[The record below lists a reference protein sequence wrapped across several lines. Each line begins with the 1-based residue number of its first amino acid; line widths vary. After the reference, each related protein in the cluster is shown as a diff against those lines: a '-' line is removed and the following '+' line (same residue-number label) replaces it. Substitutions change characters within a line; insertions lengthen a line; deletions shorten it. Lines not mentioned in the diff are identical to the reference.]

1 MRLKGDMSYLTISF
15 LTTHY
20 TALRPPILLPK
31 NTSLGLFTPQATAH
45 RIKSILKRAVD
56 EDYNLWVL
64 LHQTTDAVL
73 RARQKELD
81 QFGISFIEVGVLV
94 VIQAIGE
101 KATPSEISRRIFRE
115 PHSVSAL
122 LNRMEK
128 RGLLRK
134 TQDLDR
140 KNLVRVSITEKG
152 QQAYDKSTRRKSIRK
167 IMSSLSEEERQ
178 QLRSCLEKLQNK
190 AFKELTVE
198 YKPPPLPQF

>member
-1 MRLKGDMSYLTISF
+1 MKNIS
-15 LTTHY
+15 
-20 TALRPPILLPK
+20 PM
-31 NTSLGLFTPQATAH
+31 
-45 RIKSILKRAVD
+45 D

-81 QFGISFIEVGVLV
+81 QFGISVIEVGVLV
-94 VIQAIGE
+94 VIQTIGE

-128 RGLLRK
+128 KGLVKK

-152 QQAYDKSTRRKSIRK
+152 RQAYDKSTRRKSIYRV
-167 IMSSLSEEERQ
+167 ISSLSEEERQ
-178 QLRSCLEKLQNK
+178 QLRSFLEKLRTK

-198 YKPPPLPQF
+198 YKPPPLPQY

>member
-1 MRLKGDMSYLTISF
+1 M
-15 LTTHY
+15 
-20 TALRPPILLPK
+20 K
-31 NTSLGLFTPQATAH
+31 NLS
-45 RIKSILKRAVD
+45 SVD

-64 LHQTTDAVL
+64 LHQTTDAAL

-81 QFGISFIEVGVLV
+81 QFDISVIEVGVLL

-115 PHSVSAL
+115 PHTVSAL

-128 RGLLRK
+128 KGLVRM

-140 KNLVRVSITEKG
+140 KNLVRVSITQKG
-152 QQAYDKSTRRKSIRK
+152 HQAYDKSTGRKSIYK
-167 IMSSLSEEERQ
+167 IISSLSEEERQ
-178 QLRSCLEKLQNK
+178 QLRSCLEKLRTK

-198 YKPPPLPQF
+198 YKPPPLPKF

>member
-1 MRLKGDMSYLTISF
+1 M
-15 LTTHY
+15 
-20 TALRPPILLPK
+20 TALAGWLPSGVWWLTRGSYRTSSVATLANSEYGGTMK
-31 NTSLGLFTPQATAH
+31 NISPM
-45 RIKSILKRAVD
+45 D

-64 LHQTTDAVL
+64 LHQTTDAAL

-81 QFGISFIEVGVLV
+81 QFDISVIEVGVLL

-128 RGLLRK
+128 KGLVRK

-152 QQAYDKSTRRKSIRK
+152 QQAYDKSTRRKSIYK
-167 IMSSLSEEERQ
+167 IISSLSEEERQ
-178 QLRSCLEKLQNK
+178 QLRSCLEKLRNK

-198 YKPPPLPQF
+198 YKPPPLPQY

>member
-1 MRLKGDMSYLTISF
+1 MKNIS
-15 LTTHY
+15 
-20 TALRPPILLPK
+20 P
-31 NTSLGLFTPQATAH
+31 
-45 RIKSILKRAVD
+45 VD

-64 LHQTTDAVL
+64 LHQTTDAVI

-94 VIQAIGE
+94 VIQTIGE

-115 PHSVSAL
+115 PHTVSAL

-134 TQDLDR
+134 TKDLDR
-140 KNLVRVSITEKG
+140 KNMVRVTITEKG
-152 QQAYDKSTRRKSIRK
+152 RQAYDKSTRRKSIYRM
-167 IMSSLSEEERQ
+167 ISSLSEEERQ
-178 QLRSCLEKLQNK
+178 QLRACLEKLRNK

-198 YKPPPLPQF
+198 YKPPPLPRY

>member
-1 MRLKGDMSYLTISF
+1 MKNRLS
-15 LTTHY
+15 
-20 TALRPPILLPK
+20 
-31 NTSLGLFTPQATAH
+31 
-45 RIKSILKRAVD
+45 VD

-81 QFGISFIEVGVLV
+81 QYSISFIEVGVLV

-128 RGLLRK
+128 RGLLTK

-140 KNLVRVSITEKG
+140 KNMVRVSITEKG
-152 QQAYDKSTRRKSIRK
+152 RQAYDKSTRRKSIYR
-167 IMSSLSEEERQ
+167 IISSLSEEDCQ
-178 QLRSCLEKLQNK
+178 QLRSCLEKLRNK
-190 AFKELTVE
+190 AFKELVE
-198 YKPPPLPQF
+198 EHKPPPLPQY